1 MVSISKRDPLKGMA
15 ALYSLTNETR
25 MKIIDLLLQR
35 YRVGMTPSAIAEV
48 LDLSLP
54 TVTKHLEILEDA
66 GLVNYMYTREGTPSK
81 VYKIVDLYLTVQIDL
96 SKFVKAFN
104 RSELERKATKYIQKK
119 METGLPRDITIDD
132 IQHTIDTD
140 QDTAYVVYEYITE
153 KETELIVKP
162 IASMI
167 HDYINEENKKRVEIR
182 ELKKINADEHWIEA
196 ACKYIQNKGI
206 YTYRDKELIRVEV
219 E

>member
-1 MVSISKRDPLKGMA
+1 
-15 ALYSLTNETR
+15 
-25 MKIIDLLLQR
+25 
-35 YRVGMTPSAIAEV
+35 MTPSAIAEV

-54 TVTKHLEILEDA
+54 TVTKHLEILEEA
-66 GLVNYMYTREGTPSK
+66 GLVSYTYTRGGTPAK
-81 VYKIVDLYLTVQIDL
+81 LYKIVDLYLTIQIDL

-104 RSELERKATKYIQKK
+104 RSELERKAAKYIQKK
-119 METGLPRDITIDD
+119 MDAGLPRDITIDD
-132 IQHTIDTD
+132 IQHTLDTD

-167 HDYINEENKKRVEIR
+167 LDYINKENKKRISIR
-182 ELKKINADEHWIEA
+182 ELKEINADERWIEV
-196 ACKYIQNKGI
+196 ACRYIQNKGI
-206 YTYRDKELIRVEV
+206 YTYKDKELIRVEV